1 MGAALTLFYF
11 FFLQLD
17 IFTIYKYWGSN
28 LIFAEREGNHGD
40 MKWSRNSHEGK
51 ARFLASEQDLA
62 PGIIHSPEITGRSK
76 ASYSLKLQSVVS
88 LDACSQSREESTLFK
103 RVLSYWE

>member
-11 FFLQLD
+11 FLLQLD

-40 MKWSRNSHEGK
+40 MKWSRNSHE
-51 ARFLASEQDLA
+51 A
-62 PGIIHSPEITGRSK
+62 
-76 ASYSLKLQSVVS
+76 
-88 LDACSQSREESTLFK
+88 
-103 RVLSYWE
+103 